1 MILPILL
8 IILISGCILSLTIS
22 KWSDVLPRYIAL
34 LTLASAFVLLLKFW
48 NLSAFPV
55 LFKSRHGFMLEYSTN
70 WISVLNTS
78 IHLGIDGLSYIMIL
92 LTLFMGFIAILIS
105 EKTDHE
111 GFYYFN
117 TLLMI
122 FGITGIFLAV
132 DLFLFFFFW
141 EMMLLP
147 IYLLMVINSKE
158 DDSKTSFRFF
168 VYTQASGLI
177 LLLSLLI
184 LYIIRGKEQ
193 GWFSFDFFNLTGTFI
208 LPKISAI
215 LLIGFLLAFFVKLP
229 VFPVHGW
236 LPRSFVVA
244 PVTAI
249 VAGLLIKTGAYG
261 IIRFAVPL
269 FPEGSIMLA
278 NWIMALGVI
287 TIIFGAF
294 MAYTQTDLRLIAAYS
309 GISHMGF
316 ILIGLFSFQTLAWQ
330 GVIIQMIASAISTS
344 ALLMVAFALL
354 RRTGTC
360 NINQMGGLW
369 EKVPV
374 LSGLGLFFAIASLGL
389 PGLGNFIAE
398 FMILAGVFKVNIL
411 VSILASVGLIAAVAY
426 SLRIVQK
433 IFVGNKNSEW
443 NIPDLSWIEKIVLGS
458 LVVVSLWIGLYP
470 KPIIDRTKTVIEN
483 VLNRMNSYNKLYK

>member
-1 MILPILL
+1 MISILL
-8 IILISGCILSLTIS
+8 IILISGSLLSLIIS
-22 KWSDVLPRYIAL
+22 RWSKVLPRYIAL
-34 LTLASAFVLLLKFW
+34 LTLASAFVLLLSLW
-48 NLSAFPV
+48 NLSAFPI
-55 LFKSRHGFMLEYSTN
+55 LFKSRFGFMQEYYTN

-111 GFYYFN
+111 GYYYFN

-147 IYLLMVINSKE
+147 IYLLMIMNGKE
-158 DDSKTSFRFF
+158 SDSKTSFKFF
-168 VYTQASGLI
+168 IYTQASGLI
-177 LLLSLLI
+177 LLLSLLS
-184 LYIIRGKEQ
+184 LYIIRGKSQ

-208 LPKISAI
+208 GPKVSAI
-215 LLIGFLLAFFVKLP
+215 LLIGFLLAFLVKLP

-236 LPRSFVVA
+236 LPGSFMAA

-261 IIRFAVPL
+261 IIRFAILL
-269 FPEGSIMLA
+269 FPEGSIVIA
-278 NWIMALGVI
+278 NWIAALGVI
-287 TIIFGAF
+287 TILFGAF
-294 MAYTQTDLRLIAAYS
+294 MAYSQTDLRLIAAYS
-309 GISHMGF
+309 SISHMGF

-330 GVIIQMIASAISTS
+330 GVVIQMIASAVSTS
-344 ALLMVAFALL
+344 ALMMVAFALL

-374 LSGLGLFFAIASLGL
+374 LSGLGLFFVIASLGL

-398 FMILAGVFKVNIL
+398 FMILAGVFKVNMLI
-411 VSILASVGLIAAVAY
+411 SILASLGLIATVAY

-433 IFVGNKNSEW
+433 IFVGNKNSDW
-443 NIPDLSWIEKIVLGS
+443 NIPDVSWIEKLVIGS
-458 LVVVSLWIGLYP
+458 LVIVSLWIGLYP
-470 KPIIDRTKTVIEN
+470 KPIIDRTKPVIEK
-483 VLNRMNSYNKLYK
+483 VLQKLNSYNQLVK